1 MLIIIVV
8 HILDAI
14 PGAVEGHKGFI
25 RGVRNGRITHKW
37 HRSGELCASFPT
49 CTHKNFMLHHA
60 VTSVLAGDSSAL
72 MGLDQALSE
81 VQREEGS
88 ET

>member
-1 MLIIIVV
+1 MLVIIVV

-25 RGVRNGRITHKW
+25 RGARNGRITHEW
-37 HRSGELCASFPT
+37 HRSAELCASFPT

-60 VTSVLAGDSSAL
+60 VTSALAGDSSAL
-72 MGLDQALSE
+72 MGLDQALRE

-88 ET
+88 DS